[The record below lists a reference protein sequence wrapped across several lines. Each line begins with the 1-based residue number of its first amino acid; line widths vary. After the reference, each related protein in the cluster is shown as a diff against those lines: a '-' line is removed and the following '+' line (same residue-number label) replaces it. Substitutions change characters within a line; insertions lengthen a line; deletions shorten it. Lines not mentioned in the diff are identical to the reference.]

1 MSLATSTPSRTTRV
15 CVTPADAA
23 VRAFAWL
30 GRLFLVLLLVVD
42 QVGAPL
48 HAHHHDFGV
57 DGLPFAAVHD
67 ADIAD
72 DLHVESHSESGDGH
86 SVLALRFAARTAVAA
101 PEKTDPGKHAAF
113 VALLLSEAA
122 PPVATRSHARKWARH
137 RGRLYFTGVVR
148 PQVRAPP
155 LRA

>member
-1 MSLATSTPSRTTRV
+1 VRAA
-15 CVTPADAA
+15 PADAA

-42 QVGAPL
+42 QIGAPL

-57 DGLPFAAVHD
+57 DGLRFAAVHD
-67 ADIAD
+67 ANIAD

-86 SVLALRFAARTAVAA
+86 SVLALRFEARTAVAA
-101 PEKTDPGKHAAF
+101 PEKTDTGKQAAF

-122 PPVATRSHARKWARH
+122 QLVDARPHARNWARYE
-137 RGRLYFTGVVR
+137 RRLYFTGVVR